1 MHKIICVSFSVL
13 LLMSGIANAQSN
25 TQAKNPY
32 LEQMQQT
39 LNQANTKAMTEFN
52 NQFPKPEPSAVQPL
66 KGSKPTTMPNNN
78 PPVEKQQQAPAAT
91 TATPNNTTTAP
102 DVAVTEQKKDNKG
115 EVYNIFGHSGSS
127 NTSTSGADNQAQGST
142 NIFR

>member
-1 MHKIICVSFSVL
+1 MHKILFVSISAL
-13 LLMSGIANAQSN
+13 LLMSGVAYAQSN
-25 TQAKNPY
+25 TQKNPY

-66 KGSKPTTMPNNN
+66 KGLKPTTMPTNNQ
-78 PPVEKQQQAPAAT
+78 PVQKQQQAPAAT
-91 TATPNNTTTAP
+91 TTTPNNPNTVP
-102 DVAVTEQKKDNKG
+102 DVAVTEQKKDAKG
-115 EVYNIFGHSGSS
+115 EVYNIFGHSGAS
-127 NTSTSGADNQAQGST
+127 TPSTSGTENQTQGST